1 MKKFTFNHNDYVTV
15 ILTKEGAEHLSN
27 LRKEFYDVYPQ
38 IKNRRKEV
46 FEEGEVYRTQF
57 WSLINEFHTMMTLG
71 SQSPFEMGKIEV
83 DSSYEN

>member
-1 MKKFTFNHNDYVTV
+1 MKKFVFNHNDFVTV
-15 ILTKEGAEHLSN
+15 TLTKEGAKFLSN
-27 LRKEFYDVYPQ
+27 KRKEFYDAYPQ
-38 IKNRRKEV
+38 IKNRKKEV

>member
-1 MKKFTFNHNDYVTV
+1 MKFTFNHNDYVTV
-15 ILTKEGAEHLSN
+15 TLTKEGAEHLSN
-27 LRKEFYDVYPQ
+27 LRKEFYDAYPQ
-38 IKNRRKEV
+38 IKNRRKDV